1 MKKLAV
7 FLLILFCVTPVF
19 AQEPVALANGDK
31 IRWTLA
37 TEQIKLSLDS
47 PNEMIRMQTLK
58 NMIVMATLY
67 RDKVDMS
74 VHTKLIRET
83 YEESTSRGQ
92 RKLALAALQAIGGYR
107 AFDYIERNASPAD
120 FEEGRMVVASVLND
134 YFTGRNVSG

>member
-107 AFDYIERNASPAD
+107 AYDYIERNASPAD
-120 FEEGRMVVASVLND
+120 FEEGRLVVASVLND

>member
-7 FLLILFCVTPVF
+7 FLLILFCATPVF

-107 AFDYIERNASPAD
+107 AYDYIERNASPAD